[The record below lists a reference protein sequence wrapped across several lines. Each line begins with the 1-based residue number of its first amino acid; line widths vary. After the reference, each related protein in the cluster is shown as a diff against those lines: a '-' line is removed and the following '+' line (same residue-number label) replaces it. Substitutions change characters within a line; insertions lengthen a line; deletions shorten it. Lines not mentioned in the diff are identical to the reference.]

1 MEQRGP
7 KATDRRVQEVRGI
20 PLWLLREYLVEAG
33 GRATDDGATGEG
45 WTARLREI
53 EDYRIGGL
61 RVGQVRVEVEGT
73 AEALDALEA
82 RLAPKLLR
90 GGG

>member
-1 MEQRGP
+1 MR
-7 KATDRRVQEVRGI
+7 TRDVRGI

-33 GRATDDGATGEG
+33 GQAGGADAVRGDG
-45 WTARLREI
+45 WTARLRQI
-53 EDYRIGGL
+53 EDYRIGNL
-61 RVGQVRVEVEGT
+61 SVGQVRVELEGR